1 MRAALQQLSSLKDN
15 EIAATRAGWENKVD
29 DLMKQVII
37 EFRPNKKMP
46 VLRVTRPYLYLLV
59 KPRIISGFLEK
70 NFFMLFERQS
80 AFQNA

>member
-37 EFRPNKKMP
+37 DFGQNKKNGC
-46 VLRVTRPYLYLLV
+46 V
-59 KPRIISGFLEK
+59 
-70 NFFMLFERQS
+70 
-80 AFQNA
+80 